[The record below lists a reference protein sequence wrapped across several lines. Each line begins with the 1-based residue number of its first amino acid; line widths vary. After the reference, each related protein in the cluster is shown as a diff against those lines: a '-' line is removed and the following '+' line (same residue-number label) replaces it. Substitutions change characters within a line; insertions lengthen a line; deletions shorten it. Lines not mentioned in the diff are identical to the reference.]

1 MAAENRV
8 DIRASRYYIPEPAL
22 ARFVFGDSR
31 FAWFWLIV
39 RLYVGYQ
46 WLSAGWEKLFGFS
59 INYDSFGQPFKGGAW
74 VFNNHTGA
82 AIQGFVTGA
91 LAKSA
96 WPFPDV
102 YGWYAWFLQHVVL
115 PNAATFAYIITFG
128 ELLVGLA
135 LILGFLTG
143 IAAFFGV
150 VINVNYLLAGTVSTN
165 PGLVILG
172 SLLMLAWRIAGY
184 YGLDH
189 WVLPLL
195 GTPWSAS
202 QIRRRRARDEA
213 FKEKEP
219 LPPAQQV
226 TPEPQP
232 VDQTRTVDE
241 TRVIS
246 E

>member
-1 MAAENRV
+1 
-8 DIRASRYYIPEPAL
+8 
-22 ARFVFGDSR
+22 
-31 FAWFWLIV
+31 
-39 RLYVGYQ
+39 
-46 WLSAGWEKLFGFS
+46 
-59 INYDSFGQPFKGGAW
+59 
-74 VFNNHTGA
+74 
-82 AIQGFVTGA
+82 
-91 LAKSA
+91 
-96 WPFPDV
+96 
-102 YGWYAWFLQHVVL
+102 
-115 PNAATFAYIITFG
+115 
-128 ELLVGLA
+128 LLVGLA

-150 VINVNYLLAGTVSTN
+150 VMNVNYLLAGTISTN
-165 PGLVILG
+165 PGLAILG